1 MRVLVIGSGGREHT
15 IAWALANSYEV
26 SKVYA
31 APGNHGIGLMD
42 KCECIGINEMDIEEI
57 VDFAIQHTI
66 DLVVVGPEAPLSA
79 GLVDELVGNG
89 IPAFGP
95 TKAAAQM
102 ESSKDFAKKLMVE
115 NNIPTAAYQT
125 FTDIDA
131 AKTYVKEQGAPI
143 VIKAD
148 GLASGKGVVVAR
160 TENEALGALDLIMGD
175 AIFGESGSR
184 VVIEEFLEGE
194 EVTIMAFVDG
204 KTVKPM
210 VMAQDH
216 KPVYDNDQGPNT
228 GGMGTYS
235 PAPQFDDS
243 LTDEVVKKVLQ
254 PAVDGLNKMGIT
266 YKGVLYA
273 GLMVTKDGP
282 KVIEFNAR
290 FGDPEAQVVLP
301 RLKTE
306 IMSILIACYQGKLEH
321 IDIEWHDNACVCVVM
336 ASGGYPGDFEID
348 KVITGI
354 RGTADEMSDRVAI
367 FHAATKLQAG
377 KLYTN
382 GGRII
387 GVVGKGKDISD
398 AREIAYEAI
407 KKIDFEGAHY
417 RTDIGLRALGMAKK

>member
-1 MRVLVIGSGGREHT
+1 
-15 IAWALANSYEV
+15 
-26 SKVYA
+26 
-31 APGNHGIGLMD
+31 
-42 KCECIGINEMDIEEI
+42 
-57 VDFAIQHTI
+57 
-66 DLVVVGPEAPLSA
+66 
-79 GLVDELVGNG
+79 
-89 IPAFGP
+89 
-95 TKAAAQM
+95 M